1 MNLAWPIVTA
11 AFLASLVEAVEAL
24 TIVLAVVT
32 VSGWRPAAIGLFAG
46 LCALSGL
53 VVLFGPALDQIPVHL
68 LQFIIGALLLLFGL
82 RWLRKAILRA
92 AGLIALHDEEA
103 AFAAETS
110 QLQGLEDRSEA
121 RLDRIASLTAF
132 KAVLLEGLEVVFVVI
147 ALGTEKGMLA
157 SAAAGAIAACSVV
170 LLLGLA
176 IHRPLARVPEN
187 AIKFAVGVL
196 LSAFGVFW
204 TAEALGI
211 AWPGADFAIIAFAL
225 VFLGAGCVT
234 IVLAQRA
241 DPRASA

>member
-1 MNLAWPIVTA
+1 LAWPIVTA

-24 TIVLAVVT
+24 TIILAVIT
-32 VSGWRPAAIGLFAG
+32 VRRGARLRSGFSLD
-46 LCALSGL
+46 CALYPGSS
-53 VVLFGPALDQIPVHL
+53 FYSHR
-68 LQFIIGALLLLFGL
+68 
-82 RWLRKAILRA
+82 RWIKFRCTCYNSSSERFYSCLAFDGCEILRA

-103 AFAAETS
+103 AFAAETT
-110 QLQGLEDRSEA
+110 QLQGRVDRSEA

-147 ALGTEKGMLA
+147 ALGTEKGMFA
-157 SAAAGAIAACSVV
+157 SAAAGAIAACSAV

-187 AIKFAVGVL
+187 ALKFVVGVL
-196 LSAFGVFW
+196 LSALGVCW
-204 TAEALGI
+204 MGEALGI

-234 IVLAQRA
+234 IILARRP
-241 DPRASA
+241 DPRASS